1 MKITLLSTSDQAGG
15 AAIACLRLAE
25 ALLQAGNEV
34 RVLVMEKKGEGPFV
48 VEIAPERKKLDAL
61 FKDLQYAWNKRF
73 LFKAGASFSANPWW
87 GHEVHAH
94 PAVQNADVINLHWVN
109 HGFLGMK
116 GLEQLFALGKP
127 MVWHMH
133 DYWAF
138 TGGCHYPGSCNR
150 FEAACGCCPIL
161 RRSGSEDVSHQ
172 VFKQKLALFNVNPP
186 VLVGA
191 SAWLTA
197 AAAKSALVTN
207 TAAKAVHIPNP
218 IDTDFYI
225 AEDRLVARR
234 TLQLNPDKKYLL
246 FAAMNASD
254 PRKGF
259 GELVAALKLLAL
271 SAPAGVELLVAG
283 KADGAL
289 VAALPFPVQLLGS
302 LNAAQMKQAYSAADV
317 FIIPSLE
324 ENLPN
329 TVLESLACGTV
340 VAGFETG
347 GIPEM
352 VQEGVSGHLA
362 PTGDVQ
368 GLATAI
374 EKALL
379 LAKTWKRP
387 HDLLLNYQ
395 LSSVAARYIGLFK
408 ALLKS

>member
-34 RVLVMEKKGEGPFV
+34 SVLVMEKKGDRAFV

-61 FKDLQYAWNKRF
+61 LKDLQYAWNKRF
-73 LFKAGASFSANPWW
+73 LFKTGASFSANPWW
-87 GHEVHAH
+87 GHEVHTH

-116 GLEQLFALGKP
+116 GLLQLFALGKP

-138 TGGCHYPGSCNR
+138 TGGCHYPGNCVR
-150 FEAACGCCPIL
+150 FEAACGNCPIL
-161 RRSGSEDVSHQ
+161 RRDGAEDASRQ
-172 VFKQKLALFNVNPP
+172 IFKQKLALFHLNPP

-197 AAAKSALVTN
+197 EAAKSALVKN

-218 IDTDFYI
+218 IDTDFYS
-225 AEDRLVARR
+225 AEDRTAARKA
-234 TLQLNPDKKYLL
+234 LNLTPDKRYLL
-246 FAAMNASD
+246 FAAMNAND

-259 GELVAALKLLAL
+259 QELKAALHLLAQ
-271 SAPAGVELLVAG
+271 SQAGAVELLIAG
-283 KADGAL
+283 KADTTI
-289 VAALPFPVQLLGS
+289 VTELPFPTRLLGS
-302 LNAAQMKQAYSAADV
+302 LNAADMRQVYRAADV

-340 VAGFETG
+340 VAGFDTG

-352 VQEGVSGHLA
+352 VQQGQSGYLA
-362 PTGDVQ
+362 PTGEVSA
-368 GLATAI
+368 LADAI
-374 EKALL
+374 KKSLD
-379 LAKTWKRP
+379 LAADAKRSP
-387 HDLLLNYQ
+387 
-395 LSSVAARYIGLFK
+395 
-408 ALLKS
+408 ALLKNYLPEQVGQRYTALFESLIKQ